1 MKTSIFF
8 SLFFGIMA
16 FAQNPQA
23 YQIFNGKGQKS
34 DYGKLLKQAQKQEV
48 VLFGEYHD
56 NAVVHWLQL
65 VLTKDLHSKTA
76 VVVGAEMFEAD
87 NQVALNKYL
96 TGEINQKGLDTLVRL
111 WSNYKTDYKPLVD
124 FAKEY
129 QLPFIATNIP
139 RRYASMVFKGD
150 FEALESLTSEEKSW
164 IAPLPILYD
173 ENLPGYK
180 AMLEMMG
187 GHAGPTLPKAQA
199 IKDATMAHFILQNL
213 KSNSVFIHFNGT
225 YHSDNYEGIYWYL
238 KQHQPQLKI
247 MTIATV
253 TQTDLKK
260 LSKEHLSKADFI
272 LVVDESFTKT
282 Y

>member
-1 MKTSIFF
+1 
-8 SLFFGIMA
+8 
-16 FAQNPQA
+16 
-23 YQIFNGKGQKS
+23 
-34 DYGKLLKQAQKQEV
+34 
-48 VLFGEYHD
+48 
-56 NAVVHWLQL
+56 
-65 VLTKDLHSKTA
+65 
-76 VVVGAEMFEAD
+76 
-87 NQVALNKYL
+87 
-96 TGEINQKGLDTLVRL
+96 INQKGLDTLARL

-129 QLPFIATNIP
+129 QLPFVATNIP

-173 ENLPGYK
+173 ENLQGYK

-187 GHAGPTLPKAQA
+187 GHASATLPKAQA

-213 KSNSVFIHFNGT
+213 KNNSVFIHFNGT

-238 KQHQPQLKI
+238 KQHQPELKI

-253 TQTDLKK
+253 TQTDLSK
-260 LSKEHLSKADFI
+260 LSKEHLGKADFI
-272 LVVDESFTKT
+272 LVVDEFVTKT